1 MDKDAFKQWE
11 SQQLLYLFVGIVVM
25 LVIYTAVKITAA
37 HYVLPVQPAE
47 PFKYQ
52 AGYWKV

>member
-25 LVIYTAVKITAA
+25 LVIYTAVKITVA
-37 HYVLPVQPAE
+37 HYVLPVLPAE